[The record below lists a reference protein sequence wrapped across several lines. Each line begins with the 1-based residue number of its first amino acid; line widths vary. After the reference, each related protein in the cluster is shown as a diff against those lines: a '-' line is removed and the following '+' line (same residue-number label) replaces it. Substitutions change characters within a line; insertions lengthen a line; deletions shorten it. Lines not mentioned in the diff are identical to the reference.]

1 MAARGVLTLWSLSRL
16 RHSRRHLVDCRESE
30 MLREFRKPQLRFRL
44 LRLSIIGLFLIIPV
58 SAFAQTPTLSIGDL
72 TVKEG
77 DTGVQVLVEFPVNLS
92 APSQQTVSVTVTT
105 QSGTAIGDLDFG
117 AGSQTLTFAPGET
130 ARTMGVGVRGD
141 SFVEGT
147 EQFFMNL
154 SNPVN
159 ATIAR
164 GQAVGTI
171 VDDDA
176 LILLSEA
183 NVQRAIA
190 LDSPLFTR
198 DVFPITNDL
207 NFSSDHRTRVSFFAI
222 GLKLAAGEPA
232 SAVTASAEDSQG
244 TVRPLAVEFVGIPP
258 GFDWLTQVILKMN
271 DQPTTGDVK
280 IKISLHGETS
290 NAVLIGVK
298 P

>member
-1 MAARGVLTLWSLSRL
+1 MLTESHRLGV
-16 RHSRRHLVDCRESE
+16 
-30 MLREFRKPQLRFRL
+30 RFRF
-44 LRLSIIGLFLIIPV
+44 LRISIIALFLIIPAAV
-58 SAFAQTPTLSIGDL
+58 FAQTPTLSIGDL
-72 TVKEG
+72 TINEG
-77 DTGVQVLVEFPVNLS
+77 TTAPDTLMVVAFPVTLS

-105 QSGTAIGDLDFG
+105 QSGTAIGNLDFG

-130 ARTMGVGVRGD
+130 AKTMGVAIIGD
-141 SFVEGT
+141 SLVEGT

-164 GQAVGTI
+164 GQGVGTI
-171 VDDDA
+171 IDDDA
-176 LILLSEA
+176 LILLTEA

-207 NFSSDHRTRVSFFAI
+207 NFSSDHRTRVSLFAI
-222 GLKLAAGEPA
+222 GLKLSAGDTVA
-232 SAVTASAEDSQG
+232 AVTATAEDSQG
-244 TVRPLAVEFVGIPP
+244 TVRPLAVEFLAIPA
-258 GFDWLTQVILKMN
+258 GFDWLTQVIVKMN
-271 DQPTTGDVK
+271 DQPTTGDLK